1 MAWEADEKS
10 MQPEYLKHFNGLV
23 NERTQP
29 QTWRKNLTG
38 SVKML
43 GGGEGC
49 DTVVFEVKYKDQ
61 NRAVKLLKINND
73 DDARSAANELLVC
86 KKVSELK
93 KAHIFLSVLDS
104 FLANANQLPLQFRPA
119 LRLSLEY
126 DESIES
132 VGPYFLIIIMELG
145 GPSTSQFKYATPMQR
160 VSVVGQ
166 LIAGLM
172 IAERSLDLE
181 HNDIKSLNILLRVV
195 NRSNKLIFT
204 INGNDYTF
212 KDHEIRVQLV
222 DFGKSRINQSDER
235 SHDRTWHPK
244 DLQALKFLTK
254 RILNLPKVSKGSD
267 QSKDENK
274 EFELLQKT
282 IEECVLD
289 HKKWVPIFRLIEKIL
304 LK

>member
-1 MAWEADEKS
+1 MPLKTRVITLTLLVFLSLSFTEKS

-126 DESIES
+126 DESIE
-132 VGPYFLIIIMELG
+132 VINF
-145 GPSTSQFKYATPMQR
+145 FKYY
-160 VSVVGQ
+160 S
-166 LIAGLM
+166 
-172 IAERSLDLE
+172 
-181 HNDIKSLNILLRVV
+181 
-195 NRSNKLIFT
+195 
-204 INGNDYTF
+204 
-212 KDHEIRVQLV
+212 
-222 DFGKSRINQSDER
+222 
-235 SHDRTWHPK
+235 
-244 DLQALKFLTK
+244 TK
-254 RILNLPKVSKGSD
+254 IQIQQVM
-267 QSKDENK
+267 
-274 EFELLQKT
+274 
-282 IEECVLD
+282 
-289 HKKWVPIFRLIEKIL
+289 
-304 LK
+304 